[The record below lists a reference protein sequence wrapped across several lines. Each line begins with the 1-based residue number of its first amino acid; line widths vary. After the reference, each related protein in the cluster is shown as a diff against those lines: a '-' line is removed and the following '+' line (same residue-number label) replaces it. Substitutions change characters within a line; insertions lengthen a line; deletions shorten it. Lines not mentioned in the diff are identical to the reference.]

1 VIGKHKIPQWKMDEV
16 EHLVGLFKEYS
27 NVAVIEVAKL
37 NDRQIQEM
45 RKILRGKATIRMS
58 KKSLQLRA
66 IDNYR
71 QESKKEN
78 LVEFADRIPG
88 QAAFCF
94 TNLNIFE
101 LKKIFNQSEWMVPAK
116 PDEITPVDIW
126 VRAGDTGLPTGQ
138 VISELNMTL
147 RLPTSLQND
156 TIWIREDTQTHH
168 AGDFVDVKQAAVLK
182 KLGVNPIE
190 SLIKIHYAWSDGE
203 IIPEE
208 ILYMDMEQFQK
219 DLTSA
224 YLSAQN
230 LAIELGIVDKE
241 TIKPMI
247 QKAHRGA
254 LGLIFKLPVYF
265 EDLRDEYIRKAASNA
280 NTINAMV
287 LGGDLPVV
295 ETEKKKESKKDES
308 KDEEEEEDEEVGIGG
323 LFG

>member
-1 VIGKHKIPQWKMDEV
+1 MIGEHKIPQWKLDEV
-16 EHLVGLFKEYS
+16 EHLVTLFKENS
-27 NVAVIEVAKL
+27 NVAVIEVSKL

-66 IDNYR
+66 IETYR
-71 QESKKEN
+71 KKSKKEH
-78 LVEFADRIPG
+78 LDEFAERIPG

-101 LKKIFNQSEWMVPAK
+101 IKKIFNQSEWMVPAK

-126 VRAGDTGLPTGQ
+126 VSAGDTGLPTGQ

-147 RLPTSLQND
+147 RLPTSIQND

-168 AGDFVDVKQAAVLK
+168 AGDLVDVKQAAVLK

-208 ILYMDMEQFQK
+208 ILYMDMKQFQK

-224 YLSAQN
+224 YFSAQN
-230 LAIELGIVDKE
+230 LALELGIVDKE

-254 LGLIFKLPVYF
+254 LGLLFKLPVYF
-265 EDLRDEYIRKAASNA
+265 EDLRDEYIRKAFSNA
-280 NTINAMV
+280 NAINAMV
-287 LGGDLPVV
+287 LGGDLPVP

-308 KDEEEEEDEEVGIGG
+308 KDADGEEDEEVGIGG